1 MAERTMT
8 RDWER
13 KVITI
18 LGVEY
23 DYGKLS
29 PEMKGMCGFLGFGTK
44 LVDNLAGM
52 KAYTQEEKTLKVDK
66 VYDNLLA
73 GNWRVPGEG
82 GKTSAKVERAKIM
95 EAYKNASTA
104 DRKVMEKCLVDQGY
118 DFSSIE

>member
-1 MAERTMT
+1 MVERTMT

-13 KVITI
+13 KIITI

-23 DYGKLS
+23 DYDKLS
-29 PEMKGMCGFLGFGTK
+29 PEMKEMAGFLGFGTK

-52 KAYTQEEKTLKVDK
+52 KAYTQEEKTKKVDK
-66 VYDNLLA
+66 VYANLLQ
-73 GNWRVPGEG
+73 GNWRIPGEG

-104 DRKVMEKCLVDQGY
+104 DRKVMEKCLIGQGY
-118 DFSSIE
+118 DFSSIK

>member
-13 KVITI
+13 KIITI

-23 DYGKLS
+23 DYNKLS
-29 PEMKGMCGFLGFGTK
+29 QEMKEMAGFLGFGTK

-52 KAYTQEEKTLKVDK
+52 KAYTQEEKTLKVGK
-66 VYDNLLA
+66 VYDNLLL

-82 GKTSAKVERAKIM
+82 GGKSGKKVMAEIYAAYQKANKSDRA
-95 EAYKNASTA
+95 T
-104 DRKVMEKCLVDQGY
+104 MEKCLAGQGY